1 MEMRAWLANQ
11 IVLMYLS
18 KMKMLEVYLARDL
31 KMRDQCIVFRPST
44 HSFKT
49 DITIRAKAATHTRNL
64 DDDELDSGDDE
75 GRRDRVEDGADG
87 DASGDG
93 LYERRE
99 NILKASIGRNAGPR
113 PSDGEV
119 RVARDYV
126 GTITKNCDSYTFFS
140 FPTPL
145 VSTPKPSH

>member
-1 MEMRAWLANQ
+1 M
-11 IVLMYLS
+11 
-18 KMKMLEVYLARDL
+18 ARDL
-31 KMRDQCIVFRPST
+31 KMRDQCIVFHRST
-44 HSFKT
+44 HVFKS
-49 DITIRAKAATHTRNL
+49 DITIRAKAATNTRNL
-64 DDDELDSGDDE
+64 NDEELDSGDDE
-75 GRRDRVEDGADG
+75 GRRDRLEDGADG

-119 RVARDYV
+119 CVARDYV
-126 GTITKNCDSYTFFS
+126 GAITKTCDSYTFFS

-145 VSTPKPSH
+145 VSTPRPLH